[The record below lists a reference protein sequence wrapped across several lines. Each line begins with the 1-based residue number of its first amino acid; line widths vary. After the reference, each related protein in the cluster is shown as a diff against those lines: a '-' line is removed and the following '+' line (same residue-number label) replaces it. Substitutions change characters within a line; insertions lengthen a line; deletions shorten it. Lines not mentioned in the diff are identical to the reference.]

1 MSRTE
6 IDRRIA
12 VVRRFNRFYTQQI
25 GILHE
30 SLLDSRFSLT
40 EGRIVYELA
49 QIDET
54 TAGELAR
61 QLGLDAGYLSRIL
74 RRLRQGGLVE
84 RTQSTADAR
93 RMHLSLTAAG
103 RRAYAAINK
112 RSYGEIGAMLKAIA
126 PSEQNRLVG
135 AMASIENLLGEGR
148 TDDAIV
154 LRSHMPGDSGWV
166 ISRHA
171 ALYAEE
177 YGWDGTFEALV
188 ATIAADFIE
197 TNDPARERCWIAELD
212 GAPMGSVMVVA
223 KSKTVAKLRLL
234 LVEPRARGLG
244 IGRRLVIECLRFA
257 KRVGYRRMTLWTNSN
272 LDAARHIYERLD
284 FDLTDEKPHLS
295 FGHDLVGETWE
306 RSLADVP

>member
-1 MSRTE
+1 
-6 IDRRIA
+6 
-12 VVRRFNRFYTQQI
+12 
-25 GILHE
+25 
-30 SLLDSRFSLT
+30 
-40 EGRIVYELA
+40 
-49 QIDET
+49 
-54 TAGELAR
+54 
-61 QLGLDAGYLSRIL
+61 
-74 RRLRQGGLVE
+74 
-84 RTQSTADAR
+84 
-93 RMHLSLTAAG
+93 
-103 RRAYAAINK
+103 
-112 RSYGEIGAMLKAIA
+112 
-126 PSEQNRLVG
+126 
-135 AMASIENLLGEGR
+135 
-148 TDDAIV
+148 
-154 LRSHMPGDSGWV
+154 MPGDSGWV

-284 FDLTDEKPHLS
+284 FDLTDEEPHLS